1 MTTLHPS
8 APASRM
14 AHARHPRL
22 RREIS
27 AFQPLSAHSA
37 LTRISISLPNC
48 RLLVSECMFCSV
60 VPLALFSRSRSLFLP
75 FRSGDVPGMSK
86 SGPPLPL
93 ALLSDE
99 CRLDELWFV
108 LALLMAGDS
117 GISCASGCGR
127 KLVMASMTRT
137 RGVLSVL
144 DAGAMLGAKLDEE
157 SLSSCSRVQ
166 FDLSRSSE
174 RWMAVYV

>member
-1 MTTLHPS
+1 M
-8 APASRM
+8 
-14 AHARHPRL
+14 
-22 RREIS
+22 
-27 AFQPLSAHSA
+27 
-37 LTRISISLPNC
+37 
-48 RLLVSECMFCSV
+48 
-60 VPLALFSRSRSLFLP
+60 
-75 FRSGDVPGMSK
+75 
-86 SGPPLPL
+86 SGPPRPPL

-137 RGVLSVL
+137 RGVLWAL
-144 DAGAMLGAKLDEE
+144 DAGAMLGAKLEDE

-166 FDLSRSSE
+166 LDLLRSSD
-174 RWMAVYV
+174 RWMAV

>member
-1 MTTLHPS
+1 M
-8 APASRM
+8 
-14 AHARHPRL
+14 
-22 RREIS
+22 
-27 AFQPLSAHSA
+27 
-37 LTRISISLPNC
+37 SLPNC
-48 RLLVSECMFCSV
+48 RLRVSECMFCSV
-60 VPLALFSRSRSLFLP
+60 VPLALFSRSLSLFLP
-75 FRSGDVPGMSK
+75 FRSGDIPWVSM
-86 SGPPLPL
+86 SGPPRPL

-144 DAGAMLGAKLDEE
+144 DVGAMLGAKLDEE

-166 FDLSRSSE
+166 LDLLRSSE
-174 RWMAVYV
+174 RWIAVYV

>member
-1 MTTLHPS
+1 M
-8 APASRM
+8 
-14 AHARHPRL
+14 
-22 RREIS
+22 
-27 AFQPLSAHSA
+27 
-37 LTRISISLPNC
+37 SLPNC

-75 FRSGDVPGMSK
+75 LRSGDVPGMSM
-86 SGPPLPL
+86 SGPPRPL

-137 RGVLSVL
+137 RGGLSAL
-144 DAGAMLGAKLDEE
+144 DAGAMLGAKLDEA
-157 SLSSCSRVQ
+157 SVKSCSNVQ
-166 FDLSRSSE
+166 LGLLRSSE